1 MRRFKSGIIF
11 KGRVVLAP
19 EGHES
24 HSDLLEKLGV
34 ENNEMGGDDKICQ
47 G

>member
-1 MRRFKSGIIF
+1 MCRFKSGIIF

-19 EGHES
+19 EDNES

-34 ENNEMGGDDKICQ
+34 EDNTMGAMTRFG
-47 G
+47 